1 LKKKQKLMR
10 GCRRLAGG
18 KRAKK
23 SFLVLFFKKEPLASL
38 PGSYLALARLPD
50 NRLQSAQAVRN
61 GEQ

>member
-1 LKKKQKLMR
+1 MR

>member
-1 LKKKQKLMR
+1 MR

-18 KRAKK
+18 KRAK
-23 SFLVLFFKKEPLASL
+23 LFWFFFSKKEPLASL